1 MEQSGIE
8 TGTVLS
14 TDGAWATVIT
24 NKNSACRECGKAQ
37 AGICGKKGDG
47 IVMKVKNVPGAKTGN
62 TVVLELGKTTHAA
75 AYFFAFIL
83 PVIALFLFAYAGHLL
98 SQRFGVIGLDAAS
111 GLAGFIVSLLYSL
124 QKIHN
129 LDKASHLFVSKI
141 ITDVHNR
148 TLTACPEETDY
159 LDAFSKKQTG

>member
-1 MEQSGIE
+1 MKPRGIE

-47 IVMKVKNVPGAKTGN
+47 IILRVRNTPGAKTGN

-83 PVIALFLFAYAGHLL
+83 PVIGLFLFAYLGHLA
-98 SQRFGVIGLDAAS
+98 SDYFEIRGLDAAS
-111 GLAGFIVSLLYSL
+111 GLGGFIVSLLYSL
-124 QKIHN
+124 RKIH
-129 LDKASHLFVSKI
+129 
-141 ITDVHNR
+141 
-148 TLTACPEETDY
+148 
-159 LDAFSKKQTG
+159 